1 MDEIWKVIENTYYE
15 VSNTGK
21 VRHVANKIEL
31 KGDSVQISHDPRKRE
46 RVRRLVY
53 RAFVGEIP
61 DGRNVEKKDNS
72 LPASVDNIY
81 VVEEKQKRKSHTQE
95 ILELS
100 VNGLS
105 GTEIAQE
112 LGITPG
118 AVTHC
123 LKRHKEKSPSD

>member
-1 MDEIWKVIENTYYE
+1 MKEIWKRIENTYYE

-21 VRHVANKIEL
+21 VRHIVNKIEL
-31 KGDSVQISHDPRKRE
+31 KGNYVQISHKPRRRE

-61 DGRNVEKKDNS
+61 EGRKVEKKDNS
-72 LPASVDNIY
+72 LPASVDNLY
-81 VVEEKQKRKSHTQE
+81 VVEDNPKRESHTQE

-100 VNGLS
+100 ASGLS
-105 GTEIAQE
+105 GTEIAQR

-123 LKRHKEKSPSD
+123 IKRNGGQEND